1 MGGLGRDRTFIVYD
15 RTAAIKLPSDLA
27 GVKAATFEPHTSGNL
42 QSALGAVAT
51 QIEEQT
57 ERIGLREK
65 ERLKLLSEAA
75 KGLGNTTS
83 QMQDLIK
90 LLARSR
96 KVELDIIHAQFG
108 VLIAPEKL
116 QQLHQD
122 LKDLESSLETKG
134 ENGS

>member
-1 MGGLGRDRTFIVYD
+1 MGSLGRERTFIVYD
-15 RTAAIKLPSDLA
+15 RTAAVKLPSDLA

-75 KGLGNTTS
+75 RGLDNSTS
-83 QMQDLIK
+83 QMQSLIK

-96 KVELDIIHAQFG
+96 KVELDVIYAQFG
-108 VLIAPEKL
+108 LLIAPEKL
-116 QQLHQD
+116 EQIHQD
-122 LKDLESSLETKG
+122 LKDLESSLDAKEKK
-134 ENGS
+134 